1 MRLSGSPIPDPESE
15 ILARL
20 APRLGHIRPLHAAR
34 IMPRPSQPLR
44 LLIALALLLGATMLL
59 LTLLQATD
67 SALAIWQRLE
77 TMPGWMRWSYL
88 ALLASL
94 GLGAGWGTW
103 RLLRPR
109 GPRAP
114 RAAPL
119 DRNAIEQ
126 RIERLEPATTPAR
139 IARGELAELDRR
151 RNEATL
157 DIALFG
163 DISSGKTSLLRALAP
178 QADGTVGVVGGTTTA
193 VQRQR
198 GVLPDGAEIVVADVP
213 GLGEADDR
221 EHAALARAEAARS
234 HALVYVADGDLTR
247 SQDNE
252 LRALAEFGRPLI
264 LALNK
269 SDRYRDDER
278 DALLAA
284 LRSRYAGLGAQ
295 VIAVSAGREEQ
306 VQREWPDG
314 RRDTVVR
321 EAPAQIALL
330 HRELQRIAR
339 VDLATL
345 ETGREA
351 ALLARVDADL
361 AEGERVLQAERSVAA
376 VNKYTRRAIV
386 GALAAIAPGTDLVI
400 QGALAAALTRE
411 LCAIHGLQAR
421 DVDIDDLLARAG
433 GLVRT
438 STSITLAVV
447 GNALKAVPGFGTLG
461 GGLVHAVA
469 YGLIFDSLGRALADT
484 LANTRAL
491 DRDATLDAFRASLA
505 QPARERL
512 LAIAQIALD
521 GMRGQHKDSDA

>member
-1 MRLSGSPIPDPESE
+1 MS
-15 ILARL
+15 
-20 APRLGHIRPLHAAR
+20 
-34 IMPRPSQPLR
+34 RPSQPLR
-44 LLIALALLLGATMLL
+44 LLIALALLLGAAMLA

-67 SALAIWQRLE
+67 SALAIWERLGA
-77 TMPGWMRWSYL
+77 MPAWMRWGYVV
-88 ALLASL
+88 LLAGL
-94 GLGAGWGTW
+94 GVGAGWGIW
-103 RLLRPR
+103 RLLHPR

-119 DRNAIEQ
+119 DRSAIEQ
-126 RIERLEPATTPAR
+126 RIERLEPVAAPAR
-139 IARGELAELDRR
+139 AARSELAELDRR
-151 RNEATL
+151 RAEATL
-157 DIALFG
+157 DVALFG
-163 DISSGKTSLLRALAP
+163 DISSGKSSLLLALAP
-178 QADGTVGVVGGTTTA
+178 DAESAVGVVGGTTTA

-198 GVLPDGAEIVVADVP
+198 GVLPDGAELVVADVP
-213 GLGEADDR
+213 GLSEADDR

-247 SQDNE
+247 SQDAE
-252 LRALAEFGRPLI
+252 LRALAQFGRPLI

-284 LRSRYAGLGAQ
+284 LRVRYAALGAQ
-295 VIAVSAGREEQ
+295 VVVVSAGHEEQ

-321 EAPAQIALL
+321 AAPAQVALL
-330 HRELQRIAR
+330 QRELQRIAR

-345 ETGREA
+345 EPGREA

-361 AEGERVLQAERSVAA
+361 AEGERALQGERSAVAIT
-376 VNKYTRRAIV
+376 KYTRRAIV
-386 GALAAIAPGTDLVI
+386 GALAAVAPGTDLVI
-400 QGALAAALTRE
+400 QGALATALTRE

-421 DVDIDDLLARAG
+421 DVDVDDLLGRAG

-447 GNALKAVPGFGTLG
+447 GNALKAFPGVGTLG

-469 YGLIFDSLGRALADT
+469 YGLIFDSLGRALAAT

-521 GMRGQHKDSDA
+521 GMRGGNNDKERDA